1 MLKTPLSGRGKPCL
15 QYTRPTGHR
24 EGAVSVPPAGSI
36 TLLHR
41 RPSDDRAIP
50 ALKIGAAVKTG
61 QRLALYDEAS
71 GSVTS
76 PVTGTIATLSPFEG
90 DFGRRFTA
98 VTISV
103 DSTEAVDEQFAAARS
118 EPTLATAAAFLT
130 DAPGL
135 PPWQELG
142 DADRPIKT
150 LVVCGIDDDLLVSTQ
165 QYVLAARG
173 RDVERGIQL
182 LKKMAGVEDV
192 VILTPREAV
201 QGYGHIGGRVMG
213 VPDTYPNALPELV
226 MAEVFGRVVPA
237 GRTCGDLGF
246 CFMRAEAVASVG
258 AAFDSGRIP
267 SAKTLTVITRDGSS
281 RLAQT
286 TVGTPVGAVLE
297 HFGVMLEEGD
307 RLVMGGPMRG
317 IAAYSA
323 DQPVRPDTDAVMVID
338 SAHAADISEYPCV
351 NCGECVRACPA
362 RIQVNLL
369 VRYLEAGKYQ
379 DAEESYDLL
388 SCVECGLCSYVC
400 VSRIPILQ
408 YITLAK
414 YELTRARQA
423 EGTNA

>member
-1 MLKTPLSGRGKPCL
+1 MLKTPFSSGGKPCL
-15 QYTRPTGHR
+15 QYTRPTGRR

-41 RPSDDRAIP
+41 RPADDKAIP
-50 ALKIGAAVKTG
+50 ALKVGAAVKTG

-71 GSVTS
+71 GYVTS
-76 PVTGTIATLSPFEG
+76 PVTGTIASLSPFEG
-90 DFGRRFTA
+90 NFGRRFTT

-103 DSTEAVDEQFAAARS
+103 DSTEAFDEQFAAARS
-118 EPTLATAAAFLT
+118 EPTLATAAAFLA

-142 DADRPIKT
+142 DPDRPIKT

-165 QYVLAARG
+165 QHVLAARG

-201 QGYGHIGGRVMG
+201 QGYGNIGGRVMG
-213 VPDTYPNALPELV
+213 VSDSYPHALPELV
-226 MAEVFGRVVPA
+226 MAEGFGRVVPA

-286 TVGTPVGAVLE
+286 TVGTPVGAVLGR
-297 HFGVMLEEGD
+297 FGVVLEEGD
-307 RLVMGGPMRG
+307 RLVIGGPMRG
-317 IAAYSA
+317 IAAYAA

-351 NCGECVRACPA
+351 NCGECVRTCPA

>member
-1 MLKTPLSGRGKPCL
+1 MLKTSRSGRGKPCL
-15 QYTRPTGHR
+15 QYARRTGR
-24 EGAVSVPPAGSI
+24 LQDAVAVPPAGSV

-41 RPSDDRAIP
+41 RPPDDTPIP
-50 ALKIGAAVKTG
+50 ALKVGDAVKTG

-71 GSVTS
+71 GYVTS
-76 PVTGTIATLSPFEG
+76 PVTGAIASLSRVEG

-98 VTISV
+98 LTISV
-103 DSTEAVDEQFAAARS
+103 AAPEVMDEQFAVARS
-118 EPTLATAAAFLT
+118 EPTLATAGAFLAA
-130 DAPGL
+130 APGL

-142 DADRPIKT
+142 DVDRPVKT

-192 VILTPREAV
+192 VILTPRDAV

-267 SAKTLTVITRDGSS
+267 PAKTLTVITRDGAS

-286 TVGTPVGAVLE
+286 TVGTPVGDVLK